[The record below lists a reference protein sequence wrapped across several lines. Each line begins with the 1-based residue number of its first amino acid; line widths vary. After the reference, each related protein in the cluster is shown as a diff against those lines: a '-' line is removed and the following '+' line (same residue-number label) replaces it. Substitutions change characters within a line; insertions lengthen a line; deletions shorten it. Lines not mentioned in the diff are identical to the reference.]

1 MKEHI
6 RHLDSILNRLT
17 IELTIRENKYED
29 QTTKW
34 KNIDEKI
41 YFGEKMEELNY
52 IIQDLEMNTEKLEKW
67 IEK

>member
-1 MKEHI
+1 MIEHI
-6 RHLDSILNRLT
+6 RHLNSILNRLT